1 MTVFEFFLC
10 QVSRRGQP
18 TVSPSVRPLCPLL
31 MFVDTSH
38 QVDTLKHLVYF
49 FYLGNLSGY
58 KGVIC
63 ISDDSG

>member
-10 QVSRRGQP
+10 QVSRRRKSS
-18 TVSPSVRPLCPLL
+18 VSPSVRPLCPLL
-31 MFVDTSH
+31 MFVNTTH
-38 QVDTLKHLVYF
+38 QVDTLTHLVYF
-49 FYLGNLSGY
+49 CYLGSLSGY